1 MLHPGHWRFLEMEN
15 KITSEICIKC
25 AECCRNYPFVE
36 LSQGEVKE
44 LEKISG
50 LPSDDFSN
58 RKGRAVEE
66 YFLDFKENGDCV
78 FLNEK
83 NGEYSCGVY
92 AARSVICR
100 TYPVSKCQNDV
111 CYSNRKRIL
120 GKKTDNDQG

>member
-1 MLHPGHWRFLEMEN
+1 VEN

-25 AECCRNYPFVE
+25 AECCKNYPFVE
-36 LSQGEVKE
+36 LSQDEIIE
-44 LEKISG
+44 LEKVTG

-66 YFLDFKENGDCV
+66 YFLDFKENGDCI

-92 AARSVICR
+92 EARSVICR
-100 TYPVSKCQNDV
+100 TYPAKKSETDV
-111 CYSNRKRIL
+111 CDANRKRIL
-120 GKKTDNDQG
+120 GKKTDND